1 MKKLIVFAVIFTLII
16 STSLIK
22 NSTKDLDDQIYS
34 LRENILFLENRLNDS
49 KLEFDYLSS
58 SEKLLEYQ
66 KLYFENLLIKKSLQ
80 ELKTLETNYQQ
91 AMQVQ
96 KNCENRAIAIN
107 AILADRTEE
116 E

>member
-34 LRENILFLENRLNDS
+34 LRENILFLENRLNDL

-58 SEKLLEYQ
+58 PEKLLEYQ
-66 KLYFENLLIKKSLQ
+66 KLYFENSLEKKSI
-80 ELKTLETNYQQ
+80 EDINTIEILK
-91 AMQVQ
+91 
-96 KNCENRAIAIN
+96 KN
-107 AILADRTEE
+107 ILLNKLKISDSDER
-116 E
+116 

>member
-34 LRENILFLENRLNDS
+34 LRENILFLEKRLNDS

-66 KLYFENLLIKKSLQ
+66 KLYFENLLIKKSLK
-80 ELKTLETNYQQ
+80 ELKTLEIIDKELVIT
-91 AMQVQ
+91 
-96 KNCENRAIAIN
+96 KLKISGKIN
-107 AILADRTEE
+107 EK
-116 E
+116 

>member
-1 MKKLIVFAVIFTLII
+1 MTKLIVFALILILII

-34 LRENILFLENRLNDS
+34 IKENILFLENRHEDS

-66 KLYFENLLIKKSLQ
+66 KLYFENSLIKKSLK
-80 ELKTLETNYQQ
+80 ELKTLEIIDN
-91 AMQVQ
+91 
-96 KNCENRAIAIN
+96 KLIIN
-107 AILADRTEE
+107 ELKISGKADE
-116 E
+116 

>member
-1 MKKLIVFAVIFTLII
+1 MKKSIVFAIIITLIV

-66 KLYFENLLIKKSLQ
+66 KLYFENSLLKKSLK
-80 ELKTLETNYQQ
+80 ELKTLKLIDNKLIIKELKISGI
-91 AMQVQ
+91 VD
-96 KNCENRAIAIN
+96 E
-107 AILADRTEE
+107 
-116 E
+116 

>member
-1 MKKLIVFAVIFTLII
+1 MKKLIVFAVIFTLIV

-34 LRENILFLENRLNDS
+34 LRENILFLENRFNDS

-66 KLYFENLLIKKSLQ
+66 KLYFENLLIKKSLK
-80 ELKTLETNYQQ
+80 ELKTLEIID
-91 AMQVQ
+91 
-96 KNCENRAIAIN
+96 KELII
-107 AILADRTEE
+107 TELKISGKFNE
-116 E
+116 K

>member
-1 MKKLIVFAVIFTLII
+1 MKKSIVFAIIITLIV

-34 LRENILFLENRLNDS
+34 LRENILFLENRFNDS

-66 KLYFENLLIKKSLQ
+66 KLYFENSLIQKSLK
-80 ELKTLETNYQQ
+80 ELKTLKIQD
-91 AMQVQ
+91 
-96 KNCENRAIAIN
+96 NRIIIN
-107 AILADRTEE
+107 DLKISGE
-116 E
+116 